1 MLGALSTSPTLIPA
15 HPLALCR
22 RGPRPNLVHLGCGHV
37 CRPPGGHSA
46 HASTWLMHHF
56 FHCPASRTVP
66 RSGSFSA
73 LPQLH
78 HFPANP
84 TPSPPPSRPCMNLF
98 HLALVVS
105 LPPPLSLRPSA
116 SPPPAICYR
125 GPCSCPGS
133 CSFGAISPS
142 PSPPQAVR
150 YRGPCINQ
158 VHACSPS
165 APLSLRPSASP
176 PPSRAG
182 HEPGSCFSCALYTF
196 LVSPQAHPLPL
207 GGRESTRAA

>member
-84 TPSPPPSRPCMNLF
+84 TPSPPPSRPCMNII
-98 HLALVVS
+98 HVALVVS
-105 LPPPLSLRPSA
+105 LAPPLSLRPPEI
-116 SPPPAICYR
+116 PPPALR
-125 GPCSCPGS
+125 HQGP
-133 CSFGAISPS
+133 
-142 PSPPQAVR
+142 
-150 YRGPCINQ
+150 NQ
-158 VHACSPS
+158 VHAALVLSQPP
-165 APLSLRPSASP
+165 PLAFRPSASP
-176 PPSRAG
+176 LAPRAMHKPGPCCFCALPPSPTRT
-182 HEPGSCFSCALYTF
+182 PAL
-196 LVSPQAHPLPL
+196 
-207 GGRESTRAA
+207 R